1 MFRTNSNQD
10 RMSYS
15 SMLLPPPGFVLDQ
28 AVGTTYSLDLETLTA
43 VSIALGLKEDMDSDL
58 LRNPISMLNALQK
71 VTDKILIFCEAGQ
84 IKASDKA
91 SPLMIL
97 MEKMVIPVALPKGR
111 KGAAYPAF
119 HPKTWVLRYVN
130 PEGEKRYRFAVLS
143 RNLTFDRSWDISFCM
158 DSTHEIHQPEK
169 TAPIVGFLNYLRDRI
184 GNTVQDFRRKR
195 SIIKDFAEELS
206 QVSFS
211 LNNHEFGEN
220 FTVMP
225 LGIGEAAYDIG
236 KDPLLCQDRWSR
248 DYSFQDL
255 VIFSPFLSA
264 SLIEEWNRPEHDIA
278 GTNRTLITRRSELSK
293 LTANQTSRFKVYVL
307 KDDIVEGE
315 EYISEANADKQR
327 QDIHAKLYLRRKYSD
342 TDLYLGSM
350 NASYAASHQNVEM
363 MVRLGTKNRYLNSER
378 FLGELFC
385 GPADGRENPFE
396 EVVIRNEKIDDT
408 VDESKI
414 LERTVKEICRRK
426 MQAVI
431 TENNGKYDV
440 RVTVSGEFSDQW
452 KNVSIAPLRRN
463 VFTEFT
469 PEMVFPGM
477 EILQLTEFFRVRIQG
492 QQDQITRIIM
502 IPTSGFPEDRESAV
516 VNSVVNEKRSF
527 VEYVA
532 FVLGEDYLMTML
544 EDRTL
549 SSSGIWSRDSGRM
562 PALYEKMLKTAL
574 EEPERLKE
582 INYLLRMIEDK
593 EIIPDEFRELYET
606 FRTTLRLK

>member
-15 SMLLPPPGFVLDQ
+15 SLLLPPPGFVLDQ

-71 VTDKILIFCEAGQ
+71 VTEKILIFCEAGQ
-84 IKASDKA
+84 MKASDKA

-97 MEKMVIPVALPKGR
+97 MEKMVIPIALPKGR
-111 KGAAYPAF
+111 KGAAYPSF

-130 PEGEKRYRFAVLS
+130 SEGEKRYRFAVLS

-158 DSTHEIHQPEK
+158 DSSDEILQPEK
-169 TAPIVGFLNYLRDRI
+169 TAPIVGFLSYLRDRI

-195 SIIKDFAEELS
+195 STIKDFAEDLS
-206 QVSFS
+206 QVSFA
-211 LNNHEFGEN
+211 LNDHEFGEN

-225 LGIGEAAYDIG
+225 LGIGEAAYNIG
-236 KDPLLCQDRWSR
+236 KDPLLCQHKWSK

-255 VIFSPFLSA
+255 VVFSPFLSA
-264 SLIEEWNRPEHDIA
+264 SLIEEWNRPEHEIA
-278 GTNRTLITRRSELSK
+278 GTNRTLITRRSELPK
-293 LTANQTSRFKVYVL
+293 LTADQTGRFKVYVL

-315 EYISEANADKQR
+315 EYISEADADKQR
-327 QDIHAKLYLRRKYSD
+327 QDIHAKIYLRRKYAD

-350 NASYAASHQNVEM
+350 NASFAATHQNVEM
-363 MVRLGTKNRYLNSER
+363 MIRLGTKNRYLNSDR
-378 FLGELFC
+378 FLRELFC
-385 GPADGRENPFE
+385 GPADGKENPFE
-396 EVVIRNEKIDDT
+396 EVWVRNEKADDSE
-408 VDESKI
+408 DEVKL
-414 LERTVKEICRRK
+414 LERRVKEICRRK

-440 RVTVSGEFSDQW
+440 RVAVSGEFFDEW

-463 VFTEFT
+463 VYTEFAQ
-469 PEMVFPGM
+469 EMVFPEM
-477 EILQLTEFFRVRIQG
+477 EILQLTEFFRIRIQG
-492 QQDQITRIIM
+492 QQEQITRIIM
-502 IPTSGFPEDRESAV
+502 IPTTGFPEDRENAV
-516 VNSVVNEKRSF
+516 VNSVVKDKRSF
-527 VEYVA
+527 IEYVA
-532 FVLGEDYLMTML
+532 FVLGEDYLLTML
-544 EDRTL
+544 EERTL
-549 SSSGIWSRDSGRM
+549 GSSGLWSSESGRM

-582 INYLLRMIEDK
+582 IEYLLRMIEDK

>member
-15 SMLLPPPGFVLDQ
+15 SLLLPPPGFVLDQ

-71 VTDKILIFCEAGQ
+71 VTEKILIFCEAGQ
-84 IKASDKA
+84 MRASDKA

-111 KGAAYPAF
+111 KGAAYPSF

-130 PEGEKRYRFAVLS
+130 SEGEKRYRFVVLS

-158 DSTHEIHQPEK
+158 DSSDEIYQPEK

-195 SIIKDFAEELS
+195 STMKDFAEALS
-206 QVSFS
+206 QVSFA
-211 LNNHEFGEN
+211 LNDHEFGEN

-236 KDPLLCQDRWSR
+236 KDQLLCQDKWSK

-255 VIFSPFLSA
+255 VVFSPFLSA
-264 SLIEEWNRPEHDIA
+264 SLIEEWNRPEHEIA
-278 GTNRTLITRRSELSK
+278 GTNRTLITRRSELPK
-293 LTANQTSRFKVYVL
+293 LTADQTSRFKVYVL

-315 EYISEANADKQR
+315 EYISEADAEKQR
-327 QDIHAKLYLRRKYSD
+327 QDIHAKIYLRRKYAD

-350 NASYAASHQNVEM
+350 NASFAATHQNVEM
-363 MVRLGTKNRYLNSER
+363 MVRLGTKNRYLNSDR
-378 FLGELFC
+378 FLRELFC
-385 GPADGRENPFE
+385 GPADGKENPFE
-396 EVVIRNEKIDDT
+396 EVRIRNEKADDT
-408 VDESKI
+408 EDEVKL
-414 LERTVKEICRRK
+414 LEKTVKEICRRK

-440 RVTVSGEFSDQW
+440 RVAVSGEIADEW

-463 VFTEFT
+463 VYTEFAGEMIF
-469 PEMVFPGM
+469 PEM
-477 EILQLTEFFRVRIQG
+477 EILQLTEFFRIRIQG
-492 QQDQITRIIM
+492 QKEQITRIIM

-516 VNSVVNEKRSF
+516 VNSVVKDKRSF
-527 VEYVA
+527 IEYVA

-544 EDRTL
+544 EERTL
-549 SSSGIWSRDSGRM
+549 SSSGLWSSESGRM

-582 INYLLRMIEDK
+582 IEYLLRMIEYK

>member
-15 SMLLPPPGFVLDQ
+15 SLLLPPPGFVLDQ

-71 VTDKILIFCEAGQ
+71 VTEKILIFCEAGQ
-84 IKASDKA
+84 MRASDKA

-97 MEKMVIPVALPKGR
+97 MEKMVISVALPKGR
-111 KGAAYPAF
+111 KGAAYPSF
-119 HPKTWVLRYVN
+119 HPKTWVLRYAN
-130 PEGEKRYRFAVLS
+130 PEGEKRYRFVVLS

-158 DSTHEIHQPEK
+158 DSSDAIQQPEK

-184 GNTVQDFRRKR
+184 GNTVQDFRKKR
-195 SIIKDFAEELS
+195 STMKDFAEDLS
-206 QVSFS
+206 LISFV
-211 LNNHEFGEN
+211 LNDHEFGEN

-225 LGIGEAAYDIG
+225 LGIGEASYDIA
-236 KDPLLCQDRWSR
+236 KDPLLCRDKWSK

-255 VIFSPFLSA
+255 VVFSPFLST
-264 SLIEEWNRPEHDIA
+264 SLIEEWNRPEHDIG
-278 GTNRTLITRRSELSK
+278 GTNRTLITRRSELPK
-293 LTANQTSRFKVYVL
+293 LTADQTSRFKVYVL

-315 EYISEANADKQR
+315 EYISEADAEKQR
-327 QDIHAKLYLRRKYSD
+327 QDIHAKIYLRRKYSD

-350 NASYAASHQNVEM
+350 NASFAATHQNVEM
-363 MVRLGTKNRYLNSER
+363 MVRLGTKNRYLNSDR
-378 FLGELFC
+378 FLRELFC
-385 GPADGRENPFE
+385 GPADGKENPFE
-396 EVVIRNEKIDDT
+396 EVQIRNEKAEDTDDD
-408 VDESKI
+408 VKQ

-440 RVTVSGEFSDQW
+440 RVTVSGEISDEW

-463 VFTEFT
+463 VYTEFAGEMIF
-469 PEMVFPGM
+469 PEM
-477 EILQLTEFFRVRIQG
+477 EILQLTEFFRIRIQG
-492 QQDQITRIIM
+492 QKEQITRIIM
-502 IPTSGFPEDRESAV
+502 IPTTGFPEDRENAV
-516 VNSVVNEKRSF
+516 VNSVVKDKRSF
-527 VEYVA
+527 IEYVA
-532 FVLGEDYLMTML
+532 FVLGEDYLLTML
-544 EDRTL
+544 EERTL
-549 SSSGIWSRDSGRM
+549 GSSGLWSSESGRM

-582 INYLLRMIEDK
+582 IEYLLRMIEDK

>member
-10 RMSYS
+10 RMNYS
-15 SMLLPPPGFVLDQ
+15 SLLLPPPGFVLDQ
-28 AVGTTYSLDLETLTA
+28 AIGTTYSLDLETLTA
-43 VSIALGLKEDMDSDL
+43 VSIALGLKEDMDSNL

-97 MEKMVIPVALPKGR
+97 MEKMVIPVALPKER
-111 KGAAYPAF
+111 KGSAYPSF

-143 RNLTFDRSWDISFCM
+143 RNLTFDRSWDISFSM
-158 DSTHEIHQPEK
+158 DSSDEIYQPDK
-169 TAPIVGFLNYLRDRI
+169 TAPIVAFLNYLRDRI

-195 SIIKDFAEELS
+195 STIKEFAKDLNY
-206 QVSFS
+206 VSFV
-211 LNNHEFGEN
+211 LDNHEFGEN
-220 FTVMP
+220 FTIMP

-236 KDPLLCQDRWSR
+236 KDPLLCQDKWSR

-255 VIFSPFLSA
+255 VVFSPFLSA

-293 LTANQTSRFKVYVL
+293 VTAAQTSRFKVYVL

-315 EYISEANADKQR
+315 EYISEADDDKQR
-327 QDIHAKLYLRRKYSD
+327 QDIHAKIYLRRKYSD

-350 NASYAASHQNVEM
+350 NASYAATNQNVEM
-363 MVRLGTKNRYLNSER
+363 MVRLSTKKRYLNSER
-378 FLGELFC
+378 FLRELFC
-385 GPADGRENPFE
+385 GEADGKENPFE
-396 EVVIRNEKIDDT
+396 EVKIRNEKTDDS
-408 VDESKI
+408 VDETML
-414 LERTVKEICRRK
+414 LERIVKEICRRK

-431 TENNGKYDV
+431 TENSEKYDV
-440 RVTVSGEFSDQW
+440 RVMIAGDASDEW
-452 KNVSIAPLRRN
+452 RNVSIAPLRRN
-463 VFTEFT
+463 VYTEFAQ
-469 PEMVFPGM
+469 EMVFPEM
-477 EILQLTEFFRVRIQG
+477 DILQLTEFFRIRIQG
-492 QQDQITRIIM
+492 QKDQITRIIM
-502 IPTSGFPEDRESAV
+502 IPTSGFPEDRENAV
-516 VNSVVNEKRSF
+516 VNTIVKDKRSF
-527 VEYVA
+527 IEYVA
-532 FVLGEDYLMTML
+532 FVLGEDYLITML
-544 EDRTL
+544 EERTL
-549 SSSGIWSRDSGRM
+549 NSSGIWGSDSGRI

-582 INYLLRMIEDK
+582 IEYLLRMIEDK